1 MEASLMIHSWNLI
14 SLLSARAL
22 SYCTV
27 EMRGRHCSETK
38 FWPGTLFYFA
48 SQVSL
53 SWIRNVM
60 EIGSAYD
67 NFHLHTFGRYDSVPP
82 AQSIIIIIII
92 SNRNS
97 VTTCSTYA
105 SPDRQDLVIP
115 IMIIVIYR
123 LGRVQRYLYYSHRIL
138 LTGSL
143 QRQLFGGNNFLGLG
157 LL

>member
-27 EMRGRHCSETK
+27 EMRWQRCSETK

-60 EIGSAYD
+60 EIGTAYD

-92 SNRNS
+92 SNRNTAS
-97 VTTCSTYA
+97 QHVQHTLLRIDRTSWFPLWSSSFTDLAGYRGTCITVTESYSQA
-105 SPDRQDLVIP
+105 LYSGNYLGAIIFLV
-115 IMIIVIYR
+115 
-123 LGRVQRYLYYSHRIL
+123 
-138 LTGSL
+138 
-143 QRQLFGGNNFLGLG
+143 
-157 LL
+157 